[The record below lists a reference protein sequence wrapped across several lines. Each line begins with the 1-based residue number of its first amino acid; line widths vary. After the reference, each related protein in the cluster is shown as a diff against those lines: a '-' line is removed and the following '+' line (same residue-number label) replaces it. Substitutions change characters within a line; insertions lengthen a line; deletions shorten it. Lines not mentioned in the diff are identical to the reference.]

1 MEPGKNVVIRTLGP
15 DRWREAGALAGRAF
29 WTEDY
34 MAVLADDPLERFA
47 VVQDLYLRMQLS
59 DSTTTLAAFAGDHVV
74 GIACVERGDCF
85 FCGLDPDA
93 EVPADRVGAVMHGVD
108 QAIRGLHEGLPAH
121 AYIGPVAVEPTLQG
135 NGIGVALVE
144 AAFEAAASGHPP
156 TVAIDCDPR
165 LRSFYEGRGFV
176 AMGTVTDPW
185 GFDIVG
191 LRRDPP
197 RSVP

>member
-108 QAIRGLHEGLPAH
+108 QAIRRLHEGLPAH

>member
-1 MEPGKNVVIRTLGP
+1 
-15 DRWREAGALAGRAF
+15 
-29 WTEDY
+29 

-108 QAIRGLHEGLPAH
+108 QAIRRLHEGLPAH

>member
-1 MEPGKNVVIRTLGP
+1 MGPRKDVAIRALAP
-15 DRWREAGALAGRAF
+15 SRWPEAGALAARAF

-34 MAVLADDPLERFA
+34 MAVLAEDPLERFP

-59 DSTTTLAAFAGDHVV
+59 DSTTTLAAFAGNHVV

-93 EVPADRVGAVMHGVD
+93 EAPDDRVGAVMHGVD
-108 QAIRGLHEGLPAH
+108 QAIRRLHVGLPAH
-121 AYIGPVAVEPTLQG
+121 ANIGPVAVEPTLQG
-135 NGIGVALVE
+135 NGIGAALVE
-144 AAFEAAASGHPP
+144 AAFELAASDHPA
-156 TVAIDCDPR
+156 TVALDCDPR
-165 LRSFYEGRGFV
+165 LQHFYEARGFV
-176 AMGTVTDPW
+176 AVGRVTDPW

-197 RSVP
+197 HSVP

>member
-108 QAIRGLHEGLPAH
+108 QAIRRLHEGLPAH

-144 AAFEAAASGHPP
+144 AAFEAAASSHPP

>member
-1 MEPGKNVVIRTLGP
+1 MGPRNDVAIRVLAP
-15 DRWREAGALAGRAF
+15 SRWPEAGALAGRAF

-34 MAVLADDPLERFA
+34 MGVLAEDLLERFA
-47 VVQDLYLRMQLS
+47 VVQDLYLGMQLS

-74 GIACVERGDCF
+74 GVACVERGDCF
-85 FCGLDPDA
+85 FCALDPDA
-93 EVPADRVGAVMHGVD
+93 EAPDDHVGAVMHGVD
-108 QAIRGLHEGLPAH
+108 QAIRRLHAGLPAH
-121 AYIGPVAVEPTLQG
+121 ANIGPVAVEPTLQG

-144 AAFEAAASGHPP
+144 AAYELAASGRPP

-165 LRSFYEGRGFV
+165 LQSFYEGRGFV
-176 AMGTVTDPW
+176 PIGTVTDPW

>member
-1 MEPGKNVVIRTLGP
+1 MDVTIRTLAPG
-15 DRWREAGALAGRAF
+15 RWPEAGALAGRAF

-34 MAVLADDPLERFA
+34 MAVLADDPIERFA

-74 GIACVERGDCF
+74 GVACVERGTCF

-93 EVPADRVGAVMHGVD
+93 QAPGDLVGAVMHGVD
-108 QAIRGLHEGLPAH
+108 LAIRRLHVGLPSPH

-135 NGIGVALVE
+135 KGIGVALVD
-144 AAFEAAASGHPP
+144 AAFEVAASDRPA
-156 TVAIDCDPR
+156 TVAIDCDER
-165 LRSFYEGRGFV
+165 LRTFYEARGFV
-176 AMGTVTDPW
+176 AVGTVTDPW

-197 RSVP
+197 RPVP

>member
-1 MEPGKNVVIRTLGP
+1 MEQGKNVVIRTLGP

-93 EVPADRVGAVMHGVD
+93 EVPADRVGSVMHGVD
-108 QAIRGLHEGLPAH
+108 QAIRRLHEGLPAH

>member
-108 QAIRGLHEGLPAH
+108 QAIRRLHAGPAR
-121 AYIGPVAVEPTLQG
+121 
-135 NGIGVALVE
+135 
-144 AAFEAAASGHPP
+144 
-156 TVAIDCDPR
+156 PR
-165 LRSFYEGRGFV
+165 LHRTRRGGAHVAGQWHRRGAGGGRVRGGRERSPADGR
-176 AMGTVTDPW
+176 DR
-185 GFDIVG
+185 
-191 LRRDPP
+191 LRP
-197 RSVP
+197 SAAVLL

>member
-1 MEPGKNVVIRTLGP
+1 MGSGKNVAIGTLAP
-15 DRWREAGALAGRAF
+15 HRWPEAGALAGRAF

-34 MAVLADDPLERFA
+34 MAVLSEDPLERFA

-74 GIACVERGDCF
+74 GIACVERGGCF

-93 EVPADRVGAVMHGVD
+93 EAPDDHVGAVMHGVD
-108 QAIRGLHEGLPAH
+108 QAIRRLHGGLPVH
-121 AYIGPVAVEPTLQG
+121 ANIGPVAVEPTLQG
-135 NGIGVALVE
+135 NGIGAALVDAAFDLAASDRPATVAL
-144 AAFEAAASGHPP
+144 
-156 TVAIDCDPR
+156 DCDPR
-165 LRSFYEGRGFV
+165 LRSFYERRGFV

>member
-1 MEPGKNVVIRTLGP
+1 MGQSVAIRPLAQG
-15 DRWREAGALAGRAF
+15 RWPEAGALAGRAF

-74 GIACVERGDCF
+74 GIACVERGECF
-85 FCGLDPDA
+85 FCRLDP
-93 EVPADRVGAVMHGVD
+93 ETPVPADHVSAVMQGVD
-108 QAIRGLHEGLPAH
+108 LAIRRLHAGLPDH
-121 AYIGPVAVEPTLQG
+121 ANIGPVAVEPTLQG
-135 NGIGVALVE
+135 KGIGAALVE
-144 AAFEAAASGHPP
+144 AAFQLAASDDPP
-156 TVAIDCDPR
+156 TVALDCDPR
-165 LRSFYEGRGFV
+165 LQTFYEAGGFAAV
-176 AMGTVTDPW
+176 ATVTDPW

-197 RSVP
+197 RPVP

>member
-1 MEPGKNVVIRTLGP
+1 MGPRKDVAIRVLAP
-15 DRWREAGALAGRAF
+15 SRWPEAGALAGRAF

-34 MAVLADDPLERFA
+34 MAVLAEDPLERFP

-93 EVPADRVGAVMHGVD
+93 EAPDDRVGAVMHGVD
-108 QAIRGLHEGLPAH
+108 RAIRRLHVDLPAH
-121 AYIGPVAVEPTLQG
+121 ANIGPVAVEPTLQG
-135 NGIGVALVE
+135 NGIGAALVDAAFDLAASDHPATVAL
-144 AAFEAAASGHPP
+144 
-156 TVAIDCDPR
+156 DCDPR
-165 LRSFYEGRGFV
+165 LQHFYEARGFV
-176 AMGTVTDPW
+176 AVGRVTDPW

-197 RSVP
+197 HSVP